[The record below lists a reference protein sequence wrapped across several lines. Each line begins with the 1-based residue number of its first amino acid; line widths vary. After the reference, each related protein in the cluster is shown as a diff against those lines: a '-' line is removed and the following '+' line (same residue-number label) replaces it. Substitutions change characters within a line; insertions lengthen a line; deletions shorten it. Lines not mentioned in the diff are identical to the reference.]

1 MTGSAPETV
10 GAGVARER
18 VVAALAEEKVASVVP
33 DHDVVPGPTV
43 DEVALVG
50 AGERVVAGST
60 DDDLRRRRR
69 SDRERHES
77 TGCNE

>member
-18 VVAALAEEKVASVVP
+18 VVAALAEEE
-33 DHDVVPGPTV
+33 VPGPTV

-77 TGCNE
+77 AGCDE